1 MIVVMKP
8 DATASQIE
16 HVANHIASL
25 GLQPQVINGIHQ
37 TVIAALGD
45 ERPGLTE
52 VLEPGEGVEKVLPI
66 MAPYK
71 RASSEIKHE
80 RTVVLPHAGLEVGGN
95 RVAMIAAL
103 PVESEEQILTLAREL
118 KAIAARACAEE
129 RTSPELALIAFR
141 GIRNSD

>member
-8 DATASQIE
+8 DATALQIE
-16 HVANHIASL
+16 HMANHIASL

-71 RASSEIKHE
+71 RASSEIKRE
-80 RTVVLPHAGLEVGGN
+80 RTVV
-95 RVAMIAAL
+95 
-103 PVESEEQILTLAREL
+103 Q
-118 KAIAARACAEE
+118 RADWRSAE
-129 RTSPELALIAFR
+129 R
-141 GIRNSD
+141 GWP